1 VFFPLDEQLELED
14 KPWSAAIVKQAVW
27 LSGIADFELAG
38 EILQEIGQV
47 NISTASIWRLS
58 RKWGERIKALEAQE
72 QVQANQ
78 VVSEQDSRTR
88 REAQTE
94 RMGVAMD
101 GTMIHIRQEGWKELK
116 VGCVFEVV
124 SLPSVDSQTKDMVDL
139 GHAVH
144 NSYTCHLGGPEA
156 FGEKVWTDA
165 KRRGWLRARDTQV
178 VADGAVWI
186 WNLVMDAFYDS
197 HQVVDWFHAKEHLT
211 KAANLLHGDG
221 TPAAQRWL
229 HEMENTLFQGHAEK
243 IALEITQV
251 AQNRPTAT
259 QESALTEAGY
269 FENNKRRMNYLEL
282 RTDGWII
289 GSGMVE
295 SGGKQFKSRFAGP
308 GMQWSRSGA
317 ESLLPIRS
325 AIMSKRFDERW
336 QSVSNSPIS

>member
-1 VFFPLDEQLELED
+1 M
-14 KPWSAAIVKQAVW
+14 KQAVW

-38 EILQEIGQV
+38 EIFQEIGQV

-58 RKWGERIKALEAQE
+58 RKWGVRFKALEAQE
-72 QVQANQ
+72 VAQANQ
-78 VVSEQDSRTR
+78 VVSDQDSRTR
-88 REAQTE
+88 REAQTA

-101 GTMIHIRQEGWKELK
+101 GTMIHVRQEGWKELK
-116 VGCVFEVV
+116 VGCVFEVIT
-124 SLPSVDSQTKDMVDL
+124 LPTLDSQTKDMVDL

-144 NSYTCHLGGPEA
+144 NSYTCHLGGPEV
-156 FGEKVWTDA
+156 FGEKVWAEA

-197 HQVVDWFHAKEHLT
+197 HQVVDWFHAKEHLA

-221 TPAAQRWL
+221 TPASQRWL
-229 HEMENTLFQGHAEK
+229 HEMETALFQGHAEK
-243 IALEITQV
+243 IGQEITQV
-251 AQNRPTAT
+251 AQNRPAAT

-269 FENNKRRMNYLEL
+269 FENHKRRMNYLEL

-336 QSVSNSPIS
+336 QSVFNSPIS